1 MESLF
6 DKSKKNKKIN
16 RKEKKIKQVTL
27 YFVPYDGLLKDSL
40 ILETENWGKLQIV
53 LNIRWLDPIRWRAGY
68 IFGTVFS
75 AGNILNDFYD
85 ILYPK

>member
-6 DKSKKNKKIN
+6 DKSKKI
-16 RKEKKIKQVTL
+16 RKEIEKKRKKKQVTL
-27 YFVPYDGLLKDSL
+27 YFVPYDGLLKDWL
-40 ILETENWGKLQIV
+40 ILETENWMKLEIV

-68 IFGTVFS
+68 IFWTVFS